1 MDNGNSTHPFEMDVP
16 KSKRAANEQEVRELP
31 LSEIRKR
38 LTNDVRKL
46 GHLSDPID
54 FTVPLISL
62 MDSLSISQFKGML
75 EVQYFTKLSDDYLFR
90 ESTTLGKLVEVV
102 KHGFAPDEF
111 ADHGVSQNQQG
122 NPATTPSSAGR
133 AQGLAE
139 ALGCPPGIICT
150 IL

>member
-1 MDNGNSTHPFEMDVP
+1 M
-16 KSKRAANEQEVRELP
+16 
-31 LSEIRKR
+31 
-38 LTNDVRKL
+38 NDISKL
-46 GHLSDPID
+46 GHLSDPVD

-122 NPATTPSSAGR
+122 NPATTPSSAAR
-133 AQGLAE
+133 AQGLAG